1 MNEKK
6 LDSLLEKV
14 HAELQRVERLDE
26 EERKLL
32 EDLERDIKNLLH
44 KPGDAETGSII
55 ERMHKVM
62 EQFEVRYPALTKL
75 ISEASA
81 ILSNA
86 GI

>member
-1 MNEKK
+1 MNDEK

-14 HAELQRVERLDE
+14 HAELQRVERLDD

-32 EDLERDIKNLLH
+32 EDLESDIKILLR
-44 KPGDAETGSII
+44 KSGDADTGSML
-55 ERMHKVM
+55 ERMQKVV